1 MNDNF
6 NIITGEFKPHVA
18 STSHN
23 RRFTSL
29 DVLRKMKENT
39 GTKKNEDVPSCNQR
53 RLGTPQDSKLY
64 QYSYIPKG
72 YSSIKEQPLN
82 SIFFKM

>member
-1 MNDNF
+1 MNDNY
-6 NIITGEFKPHVA
+6 NIITGEYKPQAPSV
-18 STSHN
+18 SHN

-39 GTKKNEDVPSCNQR
+39 GGKKNEDVPNAHHR

-64 QYSYIPKG
+64 QYSYISKG
-72 YSSIKEQPLN
+72 YATNK
-82 SIFFKM
+82 